1 MQVRKFIILAFLALL
16 LVSVVPLLAQ
26 DATREYTD
34 SLGRTV
40 EIPVQPQRIHSM
52 QDNTI
57 TLMLVELG
65 APVTSSMGRLA
76 ADGTPFL
83 RSVNQVY
90 NVDFDNSDIQY
101 TGARGEPN
109 LELILAAEPDLIIS
123 DPFSAEEILPELE
136 AIAPVLVLDTV
147 APALE
152 FYREVADVSGYLDVY
167 EARLAGYEALIEDA
181 NGWIGD
187 HNYTYS
193 MPQAAGG
200 QFFINSTYG
209 ALSFVLDDL
218 GFTIVG
224 EGAAMRERGELFSQ
238 QVSPEVLPEQ
248 DADFVFDTYRI
259 DLGQNGGPQVWAED
273 AQEVFP
279 AYCDALS
286 ACREG
291 RLILLPRE
299 FAFPTSFRTL
309 EMNIH
314 YVVSH
319 VAGRPG
325 VVDPNEE

>member
-1 MQVRKFIILAFLALL
+1 MSPEDA
-16 LVSVVPLLAQ
+16 LAQ
-26 DATREYTD
+26 IAAHGDGTRAAGAKAYHKSRRVHLGVPNPVLNDLTQGWRKALD
-34 SLGRTV
+34 VPARLSL
-40 EIPVQPQRIHSM
+40 
-52 QDNTI
+52 
-57 TLMLVELG
+57 
-65 APVTSSMGRLA
+65 
-76 ADGTPFL
+76 ADGLWQT
-83 RSVNQVY
+83 
-90 NVDFDNSDIQY
+90 DI
-101 TGARGEPN
+101 
-109 LELILAAEPDLIIS
+109 
-123 DPFSAEEILPELE
+123 
-136 AIAPVLVLDTV
+136 
-147 APALE
+147 
-152 FYREVADVSGYLDVY
+152 Y

-187 HNYTYS
+187 HDYTYS
-193 MPQAAGG
+193 MPQASGG

-259 DLGQNGGPQVWAED
+259 DSGQNGGPQVWEED
-273 AQEVFP
+273 AQEVLP

-309 EMNIH
+309 EMNVH

-319 VAGRPG
+319 VSGRPG
-325 VVDPNEE
+325 VADPSGE